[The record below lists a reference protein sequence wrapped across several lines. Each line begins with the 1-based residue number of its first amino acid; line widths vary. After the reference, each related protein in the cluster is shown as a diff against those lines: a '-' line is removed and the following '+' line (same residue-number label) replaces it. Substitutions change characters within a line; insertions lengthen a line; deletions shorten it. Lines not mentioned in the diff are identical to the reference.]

1 VFFTV
6 LAPTQPPRSAPTSD
20 QVRSYALH
28 LYWDVAWYG
37 LLAGSS
43 LAFVTV
49 YLTRLGATP
58 WQIGLM
64 NAGPALIGLIF
75 TLPIGRW
82 LYGRPIGK
90 AVFGAAIFHRAAFLL
105 WAVFPLIFT
114 PILQIWSYIAI
125 TLVMTIF
132 GTVVAIGFNAL
143 YAAAVPVEQ
152 RGRVA
157 GVRNAVLSLTYVL
170 TSLGCGYL
178 LDALPMEIGYP
189 VVFFIGFIGGV
200 GSLFH
205 LWFLRGLKGDEGIE
219 PSQVRSPIGDFA
231 RPGSMRFLG
240 ISLRSSVALRAFAR
254 GTRSL
259 QLRVMR
265 TRYGVMVGALFFFHF
280 AQYLP
285 IALFPIYWVDVLG
298 FSDQQISLGTALF
311 HTAVLLGSLQL
322 AKLTRRMGN
331 LWLIVMG
338 VVGLSLYPLVNAYA
352 NGLGLYLVAS
362 LIGGAAWALLGGA
375 LGNYLLDIAPAND
388 RPAHLAW
395 YNIAL
400 NAGILLGSLCG
411 PMVAGWIGL
420 RPALL
425 SGFVLRLASAGLIWL
440 AGVYVARAL
449 PRPRSS

>member
-1 VFFTV
+1 M
-6 LAPTQPPRSAPTSD
+6 QPPKPTPATAG
-20 QVRSYALH
+20 VNSYALH

-43 LAFVTV
+43 LAFITV

-64 NAGPALIGLIF
+64 NAGPALIGLVL

-82 LYGRPIGK
+82 LSGRPIGR
-90 AVFGAAIFHRAAFLL
+90 AVFSAAIFHRAAFLL

-114 PILQIWSYIAI
+114 PAIQIWSYIII
-125 TLVMTIF
+125 TLVMTAF
-132 GTVVAIGFNAL
+132 GTVVAVGFNAL
-143 YAAAVPVEQ
+143 YAAAVPPEQ

-178 LDALPMEIGYP
+178 LNTLPMETGYP
-189 VVFFIGFIGGV
+189 VVFLLGFIGGV
-200 GSLFH
+200 GSTVH
-205 LWFLRGLKGDEGIE
+205 LWFLRNLKGDEGIE

-240 ISLRSSVALRAFAR
+240 ISLRSSVALRTFAR

-259 QLRVMR
+259 RLGVMR
-265 TRYGVMVGALFFFHF
+265 SRYGVMIGALFFFHF
-280 AQYLP
+280 AQYMP

-298 FSDQQISLGTALF
+298 FSDQDISLGTALF
-311 HTAVLLGSLQL
+311 HAAVLVGSLQL
-322 AKLTRRMGN
+322 ARLTRRKGN
-331 LWLIVMG
+331 LWLIVVG
-338 VVGLSLYPLVNAYA
+338 VIGLSLYPLVNAYA

-362 LIGGAAWALLGGA
+362 LIGGGAWALLGGA

-400 NAGILLGSLCG
+400 NAGILLGSLSG
-411 PMVAGWIGL
+411 PVMAEWIGL
-420 RPALL
+420 RPAML
-425 SGFVLRLASAGLIWL
+425 SGFVLRLASAGFIWL

-449 PRPRSS
+449 PAKRPV